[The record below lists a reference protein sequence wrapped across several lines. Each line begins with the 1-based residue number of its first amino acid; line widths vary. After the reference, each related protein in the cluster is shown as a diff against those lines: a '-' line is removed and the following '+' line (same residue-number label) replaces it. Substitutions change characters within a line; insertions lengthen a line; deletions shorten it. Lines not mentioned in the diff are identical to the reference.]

1 VVKVIILLLVHHK
14 EIMVDKV
21 RQLLNILVLEEAV
34 QEQSGLMLLQVLEV
48 MEVQV

>member
-1 VVKVIILLLVHHK
+1 
-14 EIMVDKV
+14 MVDKAK
-21 RQLLNILVLEEAV
+21 QLLNILVLEEAV